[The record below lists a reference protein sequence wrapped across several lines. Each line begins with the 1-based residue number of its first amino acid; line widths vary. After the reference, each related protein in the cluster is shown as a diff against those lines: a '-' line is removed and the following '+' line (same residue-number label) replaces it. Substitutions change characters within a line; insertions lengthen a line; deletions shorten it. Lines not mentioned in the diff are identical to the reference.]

1 MRLLTQHI
9 RHTCERVGSGHK
21 TTSEVVSGKH
31 AGDWGA
37 TPNENLRVSFIM
49 SIWKLESLK
58 PLIVPE

>member
-1 MRLLTQHI
+1 M
-9 RHTCERVGSGHK
+9 GSGHK

-31 AGDWGA
+31 MGDWGA
-37 TPNENLRVSFIM
+37 TPSENLRVSFIM